1 MKLLFA
7 HGWALDRTLWTGVLE
22 ALGPLAAGA
31 VVLDAG
37 YYGRPHRPPV
47 LEPERRWL
55 GIGQSLGSLEL
66 LAAPPVPLTGVVA
79 IDGFARYSQAPD
91 FREGVPPRVLQR
103 MAEWLEEDGVLPVD
117 FVMRAGGTAPPGER
131 DIPRMVQG
139 LRRLETLDGRGSA
152 LPIFSLHA
160 DGDPIATLAMAEA
173 SFQGMDVRERRV
185 RQADDHLSPI
195 HAPEAC
201 AALIR
206 SAIEALAIRSP
217 A

>member
-1 MKLLFA
+1 VKLLFV
-7 HGWALDRTLWTGVLE
+7 HGWALDRTLWSGVLE

-37 YYGRPHRPPV
+37 YYGRPHRPTV

-66 LAAPPVPLTGVVA
+66 LADPPVPLAGVVA

-91 FREGVPPRVLQR
+91 FRQGVPARVLRR
-103 MAEWLEEDGVLPVD
+103 MAEWLEEDGALPVD
-117 FVMRAGGTAPPGER
+117 FVTRAGGTAPPGER

-139 LRRLETLDGRGSA
+139 LRRLETLDGRGSS
-152 LPIFSLHA
+152 LPIWSLHA
-160 DGDPIATLAMAEA
+160 DRDPIAPLAMAQA
-173 SFQGMDVRERRV
+173 SLQGMDLREGQL
-185 RQADDHLSPI
+185 RQAADHLSPV
-195 HAPEAC
+195 HAPQAC

-206 SAIEALAIRSP
+206 TAIAALA
-217 A
+217 